1 MNNKMDNEMKLN
13 IYNKL
18 KLNSNNSDIINF
30 ILNNN
35 ITHFKKFKWYFF
47 KCIIIIR

>member
-1 MNNKMDNEMKLN
+1 MKLN

-35 ITHFKKFKWYFF
+35 ITHSKIKWYFF
-47 KCIIIIR
+47 KCINHYQIHKFKSY